1 MLNEAGSKLR
11 QKLAAALKTAMLT
24 RAKDRLG
31 ALRLLLAVIKNKEI
45 EKRAGLVD
53 AEVIELLKTE
63 AKKRRESQAIYL
75 QAGRPELADK
85 ETFELKVIEEFLPRQ
100 LSPDEI
106 KILVKELK
114 QSGELPAD
122 FGGAMK
128 QVMAKLNG
136 RADGRMVA
144 EAVKASL

>member
-1 MLNEAGSKLR
+1 MSKHAASAVPTGHYRIPLGKANVVR
-11 QKLAAALKTAMLT
+11 EGEGLTILAYGTMVHVA
-24 RAKDRLG
+24 
-31 ALRLLLAVIKNKEI
+31 LAVVEANK
-45 EKRAGLVD
+45 VD